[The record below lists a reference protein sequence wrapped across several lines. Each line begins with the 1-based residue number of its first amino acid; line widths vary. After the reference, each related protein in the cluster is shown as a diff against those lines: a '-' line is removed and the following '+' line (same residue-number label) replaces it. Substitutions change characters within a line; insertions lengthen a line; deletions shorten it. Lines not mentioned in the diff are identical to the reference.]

1 MSGHSINEVTDICNG
16 TGVTICFCTTTQIFA
31 MDESTSTKTSK
42 EKHRV
47 ATRSVK
53 TAIAEAALGFS
64 DHTTAHGVIYA
75 ACDGQGHTCEK
86 ILWALVC
93 LVFSCLAISLTCRAY
108 IDWQQNPVITTILT
122 TGTLRQSIFSCW

>member
-1 MSGHSINEVTDICNG
+1 
-16 TGVTICFCTTTQIFA
+16 

-42 EKHRV
+42 EMHRV
-47 ATRSVK
+47 PTRSVK

-64 DHTTAHGVIYA
+64 DHTTAHGVSYA
-75 ACDGQGHTCEK
+75 ACDGQGHASEK

-122 TGTLRQSIFSCW
+122 TGNFQGSVYFNGLEIIKHS